1 MVTHEDILKIAALAK
16 LSVKPEELDGLTDDM
31 NRIIKFADAV
41 NSFSADA
48 DEFDNINGLSNV
60 FREDEAVPSLD
71 REEILKNAPEQ
82 EDGFFVVR
90 RRS

>member
-16 LSVKPEELDGLTDDM
+16 LSVKPEELDSLTDDM
-31 NRIIKFADAV
+31 NRIIEFADAV
-41 NSFSADA
+41 NSFSADTN
-48 DEFDNINGLSNV
+48 EFDNINGLSNV
-60 FREDEAVPSLD
+60 FREDEVMPSLD

-90 RRS
+90 RRR